1 MSSSNKQKLPD
12 GSTQWTLENGA
23 TVTLRRLAPGVMYF
37 AAAGSI
43 TQFVEDAAAAL
54 DAEIAREGR
63 ITVFANLYE
72 TSRMASDVR
81 DAWGAWSKKT
91 KASTA
96 PYCLVRSKL
105 MEMAMS
111 LISMFSGANLK
122 VFSDPQPFVDAM
134 KRAAPQVKLPEIKRV
149 A

>member
-1 MSSSNKQKLPD
+1 VKQTLQD
-12 GSTQWTLENGA
+12 GSLQWTLDGGA

-37 AAAGSI
+37 ASVGSI
-43 TQFVEDAAAAL
+43 TLFIDEAAQAL

-72 TSRMASDVR
+72 TARMNSEVR

-91 KASTA
+91 QAKTT

-111 LISMFSGANLK
+111 LISMFSGANLR
-122 VFSDPQPFVDAM
+122 VFSDPTEFLAAM
-134 KRAAPQVKLPEIKRV
+134 KRTVPHIKPPEIKRV

>member
-1 MSSSNKQKLPD
+1 VSSPIKETLPD
-12 GSTQWTLENGA
+12 GSTQWKLENGA
-23 TVTLRRLAPGVMYF
+23 TVTLRKLAPGVMYF

-43 TQFVEDAAAAL
+43 THFIDEAAKAL
-54 DAEIAREGR
+54 DAEIAKEGR
-63 ITVFANLYE
+63 ITVFANLFE

-81 DAWGAWSKKT
+81 DAWAAWSKKSQAHT
-91 KASTA
+91 L
-96 PYCLVRSKL
+96 PFCLVRSKI

-122 VFSDPQPFVDAM
+122 VFSDPQPFVNAM
-134 KRAAPQVKLPEIKRV
+134 KNAAPRVKLPEIRQV

>member
-1 MSSSNKQKLPD
+1 
-12 GSTQWTLENGA
+12 
-23 TVTLRRLAPGVMYF
+23 MYF

-43 TQFVEDAAAAL
+43 TQFIDEAAKML

-72 TSRMASDVR
+72 TARMNADVR
-81 DAWGAWSKKT
+81 DAWAAWSKKT
-91 KASTA
+91 QANTL

-111 LISMFSGANLK
+111 LISMFSGANLR
-122 VFSDPQPFVDAM
+122 VSSNPRDFLEAM
-134 KRAAPQVKLPEIKRV
+134 RRTVPHVKLPEIKLV

>member
-1 MSSSNKQKLPD
+1 M
-12 GSTQWTLENGA
+12 QWTLDGGA

-37 AAAGSI
+37 ASSGSI
-43 TQFVEDAAAAL
+43 TVFIEEAAKAL

-72 TSRMASDVR
+72 TARMASDVR
-81 DAWGAWSKKT
+81 DAWAAWSKKS

-122 VFSDPQPFVDAM
+122 VFSDPQPFLEAM
-134 KRAAPQVKLPEIKRV
+134 KKAAPRVKLPEIKRV